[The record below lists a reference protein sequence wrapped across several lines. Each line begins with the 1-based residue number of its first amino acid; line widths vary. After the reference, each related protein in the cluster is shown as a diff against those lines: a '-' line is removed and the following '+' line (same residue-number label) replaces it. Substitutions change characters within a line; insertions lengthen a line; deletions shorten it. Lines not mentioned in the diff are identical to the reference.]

1 LFKDEVTSS
10 LFCEQVSS
18 SDEYPYKINY
28 KKWGKL
34 KILSNRQTPSNIVEL
49 ETKNLFVD
57 VLPDV
62 DFLSCHQNHYDYYPE
77 FPLLD
82 KYRIQICFPF
92 DVEIVEALLP
102 EVSEENENI
111 SLVYSI
117 SKIDSK
123 TFLFDLKYE
132 VKQHHYTK
140 ETVSEV
146 IKITELLSQLSSKS
160 IKFKKLKAY

>member
-1 LFKDEVTSS
+1 
-10 LFCEQVSS
+10 LFCEPISS
-18 SDEYPYKINY
+18 SDEYPYKVNY
-28 KKWGKL
+28 KKSGKL
-34 KILSNRQTPSNIVEL
+34 KILSNPQTPSNIVEL
-49 ETKNLFVD
+49 DAKNLFID
-57 VLPDV
+57 VLPDPN
-62 DFLSCHQNHYDYYPE
+62 FLSSHMHHYEYYPE
-77 FPLLD
+77 FPFLD

-92 DVEIVEALLP
+92 DVEIVEVLLP

-160 IKFKKLKAY
+160 IKFKKLKA